1 MTQTSF
7 SPTSGA
13 APASTPAVRLSEV
26 TKDFGEVHAVRGIDL
41 TLEPGEIVGFLGPN
55 GAGKTTTIDMVLGL
69 SQPTSGSVEV
79 LGLHPRQ
86 AIARG
91 LVSAVMQ
98 TGGLLKDLTVRE
110 TVAYTASLF
119 ADTAPVEDVLRTAG
133 IEEIADRKVGK
144 CSGGE
149 QQRLR
154 FAMALLPDPALLLLD
169 EPTTGMDVEGRRT
182 FWSAIRADAEQGR
195 TILFATHY
203 LEEADQYADRIVLI
217 SQGRIVADG
226 TGSQIKALATGRTV
240 RATLPGADG
249 RRLSELPGVESV
261 DLRGDTVHIHAKDT
275 DAVARYLLTETA
287 AHDLEITARGLEDA
301 FLSLTGTHDPEGAS
315 A

>member
-1 MTQTSF
+1 MTTTQLSRTDA
-7 SPTSGA
+7 T
-13 APASTPAVRLSEV
+13 TRVPAVSLSGV
-26 TKDFGEVHAVRGIDL
+26 TKAFGDVQAVRGIDL
-41 TLEPGEIVGFLGPN
+41 ELQQGEIVAFLGPN

-69 SQPTSGSVEV
+69 SSPTTGAVSV
-79 LGLHPRQ
+79 LGLEPRQ

-98 TGGLLKDLTVRE
+98 TGGLIRDLSVRE

-119 ADTAPVEDVLRTAG
+119 ADPKPIDEVLENAG
-133 IEEIADRKVGK
+133 ITGIADRKVAK

-182 FWSAIRADAEQGR
+182 FWSAIRRDAEQGR
-195 TILFATHY
+195 TVLFATHY

-226 TGSQIKALATGRTV
+226 SGSEIRALAAGRSV
-240 RATLPGADG
+240 RATLPHADADRIRAIG
-249 RRLSELPGVESV
+249 GVDGIEV
-261 DLRGDTVHIHAKDT
+261 RGETVLVHAKDS
-275 DAVARYLLTETA
+275 DAVARYLLTETDA
-287 AHDLEITARGLEDA
+287 RDLEITSKGLEDA
-301 FLSLTGTHDPEGAS
+301 FLSLTHEEK
-315 A
+315 